1 MGVLALLVVINNN
14 GDSKCMQIYTLFK
27 AVSLE
32 LKGARGLDKCF
43 DISFSKVGMSET
55 KSLSPLCGMMWFT
68 LFKLID

>member
-1 MGVLALLVVINNN
+1 
-14 GDSKCMQIYTLFK
+14 MQIYTLFK